1 MYEDSNRNK
10 INMIGAY
17 SILGYDISDERAT
30 KLMSIPKSNIDKKS
44 KSAPSNTDFSRIYP
58 YIFWQGI
65 NKAVLSIT
73 EYYWMSKTIYD
84 IKISS
89 KLSPNSYFSI

>member
-1 MYEDSNRNK
+1 MNEDSNRNK

-17 SILGYDISDERAT
+17 LILNYDINDEKAA
-30 KLMSIPKSNIDKKS
+30 KLMTIAKSNIDKKL

-65 NKAVLSIT
+65 K
-73 EYYWMSKTIYD
+73 
-84 IKISS
+84 
-89 KLSPNSYFSI
+89 